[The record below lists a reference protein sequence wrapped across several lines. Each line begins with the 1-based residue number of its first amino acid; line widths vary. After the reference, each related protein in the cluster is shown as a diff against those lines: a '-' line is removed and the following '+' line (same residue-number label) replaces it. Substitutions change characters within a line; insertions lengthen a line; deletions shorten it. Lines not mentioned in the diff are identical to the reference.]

1 MAKKKRFS
9 GLKEKRLS
17 KRYDKRA
24 KKKQKRYQE
33 PLDEQLSKPVST
45 ELPDYDFVEEPE
57 SDLEKLVETKQPKE
71 IILSPA
77 DFDSLEAR
85 REVNSYIRSVPSDT
99 KIKLQVGQ
107 DDFVELSKQSEL
119 MMYRIQNMIDKYPYR
134 SAEYLNNILKSDINR
149 YGRDAVMDALEA
161 IPSSEID
168 RVDTILYYPG
178 TRSRSDTHND
188 LRTFAEILKGYIP
201 DEAESKEIADIMDAD
216 AGWDDDIPF

>member
-1 MAKKKRFS
+1 MAKKKRFK

-24 KKKQKRYQE
+24 KKEQKLYQK
-33 PLDEQLSKPVST
+33 PLDEQLSEPLS
-45 ELPDYDFVEEPE
+45 ELPDYDFVQEPE
-57 SDLEKLVETKQPKE
+57 SDLEELVETKKPKE

-178 TRSRSDTHND
+178 NRSRSDTHND